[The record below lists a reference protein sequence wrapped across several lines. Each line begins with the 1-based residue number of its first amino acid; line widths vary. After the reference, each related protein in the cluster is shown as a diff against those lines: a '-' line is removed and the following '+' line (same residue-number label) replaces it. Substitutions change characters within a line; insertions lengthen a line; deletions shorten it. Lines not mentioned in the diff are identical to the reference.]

1 MAPLVFLHTAL
12 TLPARTPRDIF
23 AVCDPVRAL
32 TPEEQPVLHE
42 DLSEVQGGDRFGRIE
57 LRLRRAGPGR
67 YLRELVT
74 GHSGCGKSTELLRLA
89 SALRVPKDGAA
100 FHVVYVDANASLS
113 PHEARLPQLLVALL
127 AALAEEP
134 RWDLRATRSG
144 PPLWERF
151 RRIVGGLGDAA
162 GELANA
168 AGFPQLR
175 ALLKIDLNLAR
186 GFRKAAQDHLQSLIA
201 GTQDLIGEVT
211 RALPPEQGAIVF
223 ILDNL
228 EKIPEGETEGGVSV
242 HEALFSRELPLLEV
256 PAHLVLT
263 YPIALNYGA
272 VELSQRFAHAIQ
284 TTIPMVGVR
293 AKPEITPRGDDPRGI
308 AALRRLLARRVALEA
323 VFDGEQ
329 AITELVRLS
338 GGCVHDLLRIMGEL
352 PSFAEPPYSI
362 AHVRE
367 VGGEI
372 SNQYERMLQ
381 GKPFLGLLH
390 AIDRTGEFPADTQDA
405 WKRQML
411 MSLTVLEY
419 DTGTWYDVHPLVKAT
434 RAFRSAAPA
443 R

>member
-1 MAPLVFLHTAL
+1 MPDLVQTQLAVRSERRRRIHWRRQLDPATFLHTAL

-89 SALRVPKDGAA
+89 SALRIPKDGAA

-151 RRIVGGLGDAA
+151 RRIVGGLSEVA

-186 GFRKAAQDHLQSLIA
+186 GFRKAAQDHLQSLIS
-201 GTQDLIGEVT
+201 GTQDLIAEVT
-211 RALPPEQGAIVF
+211 RALPSELGAIVF
-223 ILDNL
+223 ILDNIL
-228 EKIPEGETEGGVSV
+228 G
-242 HEALFSRELPLLEV
+242 
-256 PAHLVLT
+256 
-263 YPIALNYGA
+263 
-272 VELSQRFAHAIQ
+272 
-284 TTIPMVGVR
+284 
-293 AKPEITPRGDDPRGI
+293 RG
-308 AALRRLLARRVALEA
+308 LLARGARDAAMVELARAQACFAACADDDGEAAATRWLEA
-323 VFDGEQ
+323 ARRGD
-329 AITELVRLS
+329 A
-338 GGCVHDLLRIMGEL
+338 
-352 PSFAEPPYSI
+352 
-362 AHVRE
+362 
-367 VGGEI
+367 
-372 SNQYERMLQ
+372 LQ
-381 GKPFLGLLH
+381 
-390 AIDRTGEFPADTQDA
+390 
-405 WKRQML
+405 
-411 MSLTVLEY
+411 
-419 DTGTWYDVHPLVKAT
+419 
-434 RAFRSAAPA
+434 
-443 R
+443 